1 MHQLDSVL
9 NQIPSLGHLSKVL
22 LKRQSRFTWF
32 SKTKIPFSYAFG
44 TTLLEIP
51 ISCNE
56 QIIPSERSPR
66 NLARLILMPPGSVHQ
81 LATITC
87 CPLRH

>member
-1 MHQLDSVL
+1 M
-9 NQIPSLGHLSKVL
+9 
-22 LKRQSRFTWF
+22 
-32 SKTKIPFSYAFG
+32 PFSYALG

-66 NLARLILMPPGSVHQ
+66 NLARLILMPPGKRPPTF
-81 LATITC
+81 ATMTC
-87 CPLRH
+87 

>member
-1 MHQLDSVL
+1 M
-9 NQIPSLGHLSKVL
+9 
-22 LKRQSRFTWF
+22 
-32 SKTKIPFSYAFG
+32 PFSYALG

-66 NLARLILMPPGSVHQ
+66 NLARLILMLAPGKRPPTF
-81 LATITC
+81 ATMTC
-87 CPLRH
+87 